1 MNVKDIT
8 KKYKDYIIEKRR
20 YLKYCLKGLK
30 IDNNIAD
37 YNFPDE
43 IKDIKGIIS
52 LTKNRKWFYRGMITK
67 KGHPKH
73 QVRTK
78 NSARLEEF
86 NIKKYIKNI

>member
-1 MNVKDIT
+1 MK
-8 KKYKDYIIEKRR
+8 KRR

-30 IDNNIAD
+30 IDNNIVN
-37 YNFPDE
+37 YNFLDE

-52 LTKNRKWFYRGMITK
+52 LIKGRKWFYRGMITK
-67 KGHPKH
+67 KGHPNH

-86 NIKKYIKNI
+86 NIKKYIKTL